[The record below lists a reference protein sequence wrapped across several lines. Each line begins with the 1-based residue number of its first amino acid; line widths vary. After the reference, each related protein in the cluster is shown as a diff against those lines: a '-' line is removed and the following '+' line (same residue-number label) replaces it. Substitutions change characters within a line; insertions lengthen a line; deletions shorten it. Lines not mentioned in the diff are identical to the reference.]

1 MRFTTY
7 FDYRKYLRRNVN
19 ICTLLFPFFA
29 LFDSFKFFVS
39 LFFVET
45 LDVLTMLQVL
55 STLQVLTM
63 LQVLMMLQVLRE
75 HLPKKNV
82 FFRALPEWG
91 GGEGLARIKK
101 YTLYIPFWRPKKM
114 NKLPERGGGGEGG
127 EVIRAMPERKHSFFK
142 EVFPYIKLFVRST
155 SSKKET
161 NVLTKYS
168 FRSFQTFHLIFNQ
181 SFSSY

>member
-55 STLQVLTM
+55 LTLQVLTM

-82 FFRALPEWG
+82 FFRALPE
-91 GGEGLARIKK
+91 
-101 YTLYIPFWRPKKM
+101 
-114 NKLPERGGGGEGG
+114 RGG
-127 EVIRAMPERKHSFFK
+127 
-142 EVFPYIKLFVRST
+142 
-155 SSKKET
+155 
-161 NVLTKYS
+161 
-168 FRSFQTFHLIFNQ
+168 
-181 SFSSY
+181 

>member
-75 HLPKKNV
+75 HLPKKKKILSGI
-82 FFRALPEWG
+82 AQIG
-91 GGEGLARIKK
+91 GGLNA
-101 YTLYIPFWRPKKM
+101 
-114 NKLPERGGGGEGG
+114 
-127 EVIRAMPERKHSFFK
+127 
-142 EVFPYIKLFVRST
+142 
-155 SSKKET
+155 
-161 NVLTKYS
+161 
-168 FRSFQTFHLIFNQ
+168 
-181 SFSSY
+181 